1 MPAQNTA
8 LQYGAV
14 ARLFHWLTALGI
26 FFLIASG
33 LIAEEWPYGTESE
46 LATKVTLFSTHK
58 TIGVLIFFIAL
69 ARILWALTQPR
80 PTPLH
85 PERKL
90 ETLAAETV
98 HWLLYGSIL
107 LVPLSGWVY
116 HAATSGFA
124 PIWWPFGQ
132 SLPFVPK
139 SESLA
144 HVASTLHE
152 VLNWVLWASVALHV
166 AGAMKHQVVDKDPTL
181 SRMTKG
187 VPAGATEAPKTSHAF
202 SATLALGVWAV
213 MLSAGTAMGM
223 FEEREPRPTDGTELA
238 EVDSQWTVQDGTLA
252 ITIQQMGSVVEGT
265 FEQWTADIAFEE
277 QDAPGKTGEV
287 TVEIATGSIALGSV
301 TSQAVGSDFLAVETF
316 PTAVFQADIL
326 NVADGY
332 AAEGTLTLKG
342 VTMPV
347 TMPFQMTI
355 QDGIAT
361 MEGRTTLERL
371 NYGVG
376 ENMADGTQLGL
387 RVDVSVK
394 LVAEKAD

>member
-1 MPAQNTA
+1 
-8 LQYGAV
+8 
-14 ARLFHWLTALGI
+14 
-26 FFLIASG
+26 
-33 LIAEEWPYGTESE
+33 
-46 LATKVTLFSTHK
+46 
-58 TIGVLIFFIAL
+58 
-69 ARILWALTQPR
+69 
-80 PTPLH
+80 
-85 PERKL
+85 
-90 ETLAAETV
+90 
-98 HWLLYGSIL
+98 
-107 LVPLSGWVY
+107 
-116 HAATSGFA
+116 
-124 PIWWPFGQ
+124 
-132 SLPFVPK
+132 
-139 SESLA
+139 
-144 HVASTLHE
+144 LHE
-152 VLNWVLWASVALHV
+152 VLNWGLWASVALHV

-187 VPAGATEAPKTSHAF
+187 VPAGTTETTKTSHAF

-213 MLSAGTAMGM
+213 MLSAGAAMGM
-223 FEEREPRPTDGTELA
+223 FEEREPRPTDAAELA

-252 ITIQQMGSVVEGT
+252 ITIQQMGSAVEGT